1 MTNLSSLPLLLAL
14 KNWTSAV
21 DSVQEKPEGARRIDT
36 FGLLPIHRACEGGAP
51 LELIEMLIIA
61 FPESIRIS
69 SSVAGGST
77 PLQFALKAYPRG
89 SPVISLLQ
97 QTNNEMNTDVKVP
110 ELKKTVHSKLV
121 GKVQDAAIHAMAGY
135 AVKALFQ
142 YATSECSDQEYSD
155 QEYSDY

>member
-1 MTNLSSLPLLLAL
+1 MTKSYSLPVLLVF

-21 DSVQEKPEGARRIDT
+21 DSVREKPERARRMDT

-69 SSVAGGST
+69 SSIGGST
-77 PLQFALKAYPRG
+77 PLELALKAYPSG

-110 ELKKTVHSKLV
+110 ELEKTGLSKLV
-121 GKVQDAAIHAMAGY
+121 GKVQDTALHAIAGE
-135 AVKALFQ
+135 AIKAIFR
-142 YATSECSDQEYSD
+142 
-155 QEYSDY
+155 

>member
-1 MTNLSSLPLLLAL
+1 MTKSYSLPVLLVF

-21 DSVQEKPEGARRIDT
+21 ESVREKPERARRMDT

-69 SSVAGGST
+69 SSIGGST
-77 PLQFALKAYPRG
+77 PLEFALKAYPIG

-97 QTNNEMNTDVKVP
+97 ETNNEMNTDAKVP
-110 ELKKTVHSKLV
+110 ELEKTGLSKLV
-121 GKVQDAAIHAMAGY
+121 GKVQDAALHAIAGE
-135 AVKALFQ
+135 AIKAIFR
-142 YATSECSDQEYSD
+142 
-155 QEYSDY
+155 

>member
-1 MTNLSSLPLLLAL
+1 MTNLSSLPLLLSL
-14 KNWTSAV
+14 KKWISAV
-21 DSVQEKPEGARRIDT
+21 DSVREKPERAREMDT

-77 PLQFALKAYPRG
+77 PLEFALKAYPRG
-89 SPVISLLQ
+89 SPVISFLQ
-97 QTNNEMNTDVKVP
+97 QTNNEMNTDVKVS
-110 ELKKTVHSKLV
+110 ELEKTGLSKLV
-121 GKVQDAAIHAMAGY
+121 GAARREMPGI

-142 YATSECSDQEYSD
+142 YATS
-155 QEYSDY
+155 

>member
-1 MTNLSSLPLLLAL
+1 MTKFYSLPVLLFF

-69 SSVAGGST
+69 SYFGGST
-77 PLQFALKAYPRG
+77 PLEFALKAYPRG

-97 QTNNEMNTDVKVP
+97 QTNNEMNTDVKVA
-110 ELKKTVHSKLV
+110 ELEKTGLSKLV
-121 GKVQDAAIHAMAGY
+121 GKVQDAALHAIAGE
-135 AVKALFQ
+135 AIKVIFR
-142 YATSECSDQEYSD
+142 
-155 QEYSDY
+155 

>member
-1 MTNLSSLPLLLAL
+1 MTNFISLPVLLAFE
-14 KNWTSAV
+14 NWTSAV
-21 DSVQEKPEGARRIDT
+21 DSVREKPERARRMDT

-61 FPESIRIS
+61 FPGSIRIS

-77 PLQFALKAYPRG
+77 PLEFALKAYPRG

-97 QTNNEMNTDVKVP
+97 QTKNEMNTDVKVP

-121 GKVQDAAIHAMAGY
+121 GKVQDAALHAIAGE
-135 AVKALFQ
+135 AIKAIFR
-142 YATSECSDQEYSD
+142 
-155 QEYSDY
+155 

>member
-1 MTNLSSLPLLLAL
+1 MTKSYSLPVLLFF

-69 SSVAGGST
+69 SYFGGST
-77 PLQFALKAYPRG
+77 PLEFALKAYPRG

-97 QTNNEMNTDVKVP
+97 QTNNEMNTDVKVE
-110 ELKKTVHSKLV
+110 ELEKTGLSKLV
-121 GKVQDAAIHAMAGY
+121 GKVQDAALHAIAGE
-135 AVKALFQ
+135 AIKAIFR
-142 YATSECSDQEYSD
+142 
-155 QEYSDY
+155 

>member
-1 MTNLSSLPLLLAL
+1 MTNFISLPVLLAFE
-14 KNWTSAV
+14 NWTSAV
-21 DSVQEKPEGARRIDT
+21 DSVREKPERAREMDT

-69 SSVAGGST
+69 SYFGGST
-77 PLQFALKAYPRG
+77 PLEFALKAYPRG

-97 QTNNEMNTDVKVP
+97 QTKNEMNTDVKVP

-121 GKVQDAAIHAMAGY
+121 GKVQDAALHAIAGE
-135 AVKALFQ
+135 AIKAIFR
-142 YATSECSDQEYSD
+142 
-155 QEYSDY
+155 

>member
-1 MTNLSSLPLLLAL
+1 MTKSYSLPVLLVF

-21 DSVQEKPEGARRIDT
+21 ESVREKPERARRMDT

-69 SSVAGGST
+69 SYFGGST
-77 PLQFALKAYPRG
+77 PLEFALKAYPRG
-89 SPVISLLQ
+89 SPVISFLQ
-97 QTNNEMNTDVKVP
+97 QTNNEMNTDVKVS
-110 ELKKTVHSKLV
+110 ELEKTGLSKLV
-121 GKVQDAAIHAMAGY
+121 GAARREMPGI

-142 YATSECSDQEYSD
+142 YATS
-155 QEYSDY
+155 